1 MATKQKTD
9 LEVTLARVQMPSLGK
24 TGAHQHVV
32 TVELIY
38 PRIGVASKSS
48 AKTVVLK
55 NGICE
60 ADRLPWTRKIC
71 FKESVEGSFGV
82 HVTISERLSATQ
94 MRKVMRFIAGKSLDI
109 GADAEEDAIPMP
121 VVDEI
126 AVQPLIYLSKQLL
139 TTTQAKIIAEGY
151 LDLKA
156 AQFSDTPSLISIPLF
171 SCRKIAING
180 KQTMKENEP
189 DGSVE
194 LSAIAI

>member
-55 NGICE
+55 NGVCE
-60 ADRLPWTRKIC
+60 ADLLPWTRKIC

-109 GADAEEDAIPMP
+109 GADAVEDAIPMP

-171 SCRKIAING
+171 SCRKLAING

>member
-1 MATKQKTD
+1 MAAKQKTD
-9 LEVTLARVQMPSLGK
+9 LEITLARVQMPSLNR
-24 TGAHQHVV
+24 TGSHQHVV

-38 PRIGVASKSS
+38 PRLGVASKSS
-48 AKTVVLK
+48 AKTIVLK

-60 ADRLPWTRKIC
+60 ADLLPWTRKIC

-94 MRKVMRFIAGKSLDI
+94 MRKMMRFIAGKSLDI
-109 GADAEEDAIPMP
+109 GADAVEDAIPMP

-156 AQFSDTPSLISIPLF
+156 GLFSDTPSLISVPLL
-171 SCRKIAING
+171 SCRKIALNG
-180 KQTMKENEP
+180 KQILKENAP

-194 LSAIAI
+194 LSAVAI

>member
-24 TGAHQHVV
+24 TGTHQHVI

-38 PRIGVASKSS
+38 PRLGVASKSS
-48 AKTVVLK
+48 AKTIVLK
-55 NGICE
+55 NGVCE
-60 ADRLPWTRKIC
+60 ADLLPWTRKIC
-71 FKESVEGSFGV
+71 FKEAVEGNLGV

-109 GADAEEDAIPMP
+109 GADAVEDAIPMP

-139 TTTQAKIIAEGY
+139 TTTQAKIIAEGFI
-151 LDLKA
+151 DLKA
-156 AQFSDTPSLISIPLF
+156 SQFSDTPSLISVPLL
-171 SCRKIAING
+171 SCRKIALNG
-180 KQTMKENEP
+180 RQILKENEP
-189 DGSVE
+189 DGIVA
-194 LSAIAI
+194 LSAITI

>member
-9 LEVTLARVQMPSLGK
+9 LEMTLARVQMPFLGK
-24 TGAHQHVV
+24 TGTHQHVV

-55 NGICE
+55 NGVCE

-109 GADAEEDAIPMP
+109 GADAVEDAIPMP

-194 LSAIAI
+194 LSAVAI

>member
-55 NGICE
+55 NGVCE

-109 GADAEEDAIPMP
+109 GADAVEDAIPMP

>member
-1 MATKQKTD
+1 MAAKQKTD
-9 LEVTLARVQMPSLGK
+9 LEITLARVQMPSLGR
-24 TGAHQHVV
+24 TGSHQHVV

-38 PRIGVASKSS
+38 PRIGIASKSS

-55 NGICE
+55 NGVCE

-109 GADAEEDAIPMP
+109 GADAVEDAIPMP

-139 TTTQAKIIAEGY
+139 TTTQTKIIAEGY

-171 SCRKIAING
+171 SCRKLAING

-189 DGSVE
+189 DGSME
-194 LSAIAI
+194 LSAVAI

>member
-55 NGICE
+55 NGVCE
-60 ADRLPWTRKIC
+60 ADLLSWTRKIC

-82 HVTISERLSATQ
+82 HITISERLSATQ

-109 GADAEEDAIPMP
+109 GADAVEDAIPMP

-156 AQFSDTPSLISIPLF
+156 TQFSDTPSLISIPLF

-194 LSAIAI
+194 LSAVAI

>member
-1 MATKQKTD
+1 MAAKQKTD
-9 LEVTLARVQMPSLGK
+9 LEITLARVQMPSLNR
-24 TGAHQHVV
+24 TGSHQHVV

-38 PRIGVASKSS
+38 PRLGVASKSS
-48 AKTVVLK
+48 AKTIVLK

-60 ADRLPWTRKIC
+60 ADLLPWTRKIC

-82 HVTISERLSATQ
+82 HVTVSERLSAT
-94 MRKVMRFIAGKSLDI
+94 KSLDI
-109 GADAEEDAIPMP
+109 GADAVEDAIPMP

-156 AQFSDTPSLISIPLF
+156 GQFSDTPSLISIPLL
-171 SCRKIAING
+171 SCRKIALNG
-180 KQTMKENEP
+180 KQILKENAP

-194 LSAIAI
+194 LSAVAI

>member
-55 NGICE
+55 NGVCE
-60 ADRLPWTRKIC
+60 ADLLSWTRKIC

-109 GADAEEDAIPMP
+109 GADAVEDAIPMP

-171 SCRKIAING
+171 SCRKLAING